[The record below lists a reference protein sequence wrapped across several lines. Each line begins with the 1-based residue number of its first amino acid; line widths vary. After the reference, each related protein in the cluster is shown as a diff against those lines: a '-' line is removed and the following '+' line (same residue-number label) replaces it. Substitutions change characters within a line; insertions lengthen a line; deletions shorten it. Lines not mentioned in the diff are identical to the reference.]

1 MVGGGWIY
9 QAMGVGRW
17 RDSSAGCLKSLDLHE
32 THEQDAAAVPAV
44 AAVAAAETAAETAAA
59 VAVTGKLRNL
69 SFGIQKFAVAVPAA
83 V

>member
-9 QAMGVGRW
+9 LAIGVGRW

-44 AAVAAAETAAETAAA
+44 AAVAAAETAAA